1 MASTTYTLEQVRSHN
16 KKDDVWIIL
25 HNKVYNITTY
35 LDDHP
40 GGVPVLLEV
49 AGLDATEAFEEIGHS
64 DEARELLGP
73 YLVGEL
79 AAEDQA
85 EAIEVYRPT
94 FEKVSQAAA
103 VDVRKRQRSTLGL
116 LVKSLLAA
124 IPLGLAAGLG
134 YGVYSNGLEILCQ
147 PHLFLPR
154 LLQDIHLPSGAT
166 SRSSFWSG
174 VGIGSAFQIS
184 LTGALTVWLSTK
196 LDVQES
202 FASHK
207 PYRPSRSDTLIL
219 KSALK
224 STGTLPPI
232 TTPTATATHPLDP
245 KQWRKFQLIR
255 KDLIA
260 PNVYHIVFALPHPDD
275 RLGLPTGQHIALRAS
290 IKGQSVSRSYTPISN
305 NSDLGRIE
313 LLIKVYD
320 QGLMTQHLAAMA
332 LGQEIEIRGP
342 KGAMKFTPDFARHIG
357 MIAGGTGITPMY
369 QIIRA
374 SLDDPSNEIE
384 ITLLYANNTEGDI
397 LLRRELDTYAARFPE
412 RFRVEYVLSR
422 PEGEWDGRKGFVT
435 QELIQEAFPAP
446 APDTRVFLCGPPP
459 MIEAM
464 KGNLVGLGYQP
475 PGVVSKA
482 TDQVFLF

>member
-25 HNKVYNITTY
+25 HNKVYNITAY

-64 DEARELLGP
+64 DEARELLEP
-73 YLVGEL
+73 YLIGDLV
-79 AAEDQA
+79 AEDQA

-94 FEKVSQAAA
+94 FEKVSQVAA
-103 VDVRKRQRSTLGL
+103 VDVRKRQRSTVGL

-124 IPLGLAAGLG
+124 VPLGLAAGLG
-134 YGVYSNGLEILCQ
+134 YSVYSNGLEILRQ
-147 PHLFLPR
+147 PQLLFPHL
-154 LLQDIHLPSGAT
+154 LQEIHLPSGTT
-166 SRSSFWSG
+166 SKSSFWSG
-174 VGIGSAFQIS
+174 VGIGSALQIS
-184 LTGALTVWLSTK
+184 LTGALTIWLSTK
-196 LDVQES
+196 LDAQES

-207 PYRPSRSDTLIL
+207 PYRTSRSDTLIL

-224 STGTLPPI
+224 STRTLPEI
-232 TTPTATATHPLDP
+232 TASTTTATQPLDP

-260 PNVYHIVFALPHPDD
+260 PNVYHIAFALPHPDD
-275 RLGLPTGQHIALRAS
+275 RLGLPTGQHIALRAT
-290 IKGQSVSRSYTPISN
+290 INAQSVSRSYTPISN
-305 NSDLGRIE
+305 NSDLGRVE

-320 QGLMTQHLAAMA
+320 QGLMTQHLASMV

-374 SLDDPSNEIE
+374 SLDDPSNNIQ

-422 PEGEWDGRKGFVT
+422 PEGGWDGRRGFVT
-435 QELIQEAFPAP
+435 QELIQEALPAP
-446 APDTRVFLCGPPP
+446 AADTRVFLCGPPP

-464 KGNLVGLGYQP
+464 KKNLVGLGYQQ
-475 PGVVSKA
+475 PGAMSKA
-482 TDQVFLF
+482 MDQVFLF